1 MSSSSD
7 STTNQLLAQILQQG
21 FLSLQASNE
30 ANTQRLMV
38 SLQASNEANTQ
49 RLMAVLGILQ
59 QGFLSL
65 QASNEANTERL
76 IDVLALLKERSNSRI
91 SVASDHTLHGL
102 PPLNLDSHASM
113 LSTAYPPEDTVNA
126 SAENAFLE
134 STIET
139 TAGSSSQII
148 ENL

>member
-7 STTNQLLAQILQQG
+7 STTNQLLAQILGVLQQGFSEQKTG
-21 FLSLQASNE
+21 FLSLQASMS
-30 ANTQRLMV
+30 A
-38 SLQASNEANTQ
+38 LQNSMSA
-49 RLMAVLGILQ
+49 LQ
-59 QGFLSL
+59 D
-65 QASNEANTERL
+65 SNEANTERL
-76 IDVLALLKERSNSRI
+76 MDVLSLLKERSNSRI

>member
-7 STTNQLLAQILQQG
+7 STTNQLLAQILGVLQQGFSEQKTG
-21 FLSLQASNE
+21 FLSLQASMSALQNSMSALQDSNE
-30 ANTQRLMV
+30 ANTQRLMDV
-38 SLQASNEANTQ
+38 NEANTQ
-49 RLMAVLGILQ
+49 RLM
-59 QGFLSL
+59 
-65 QASNEANTERL
+65 
-76 IDVLALLKERSNSRI
+76 DVLALLKERSNSRI